1 MERKDCVVVSQLPK
15 YIDEVRNLMIQK
27 NYSPNTIRG
36 ADAVWRDIIEFS
48 SSKPSQAFDE
58 NFCQSFFER
67 YSHYETDSC
76 YPFYQLTRYT
86 YMLSDYIKF
95 GVIFRV
101 FSKREESFDNGYITL
116 FTSFME
122 EEKQKRNL
130 SDYSVNGM
138 RAKLFRFQDYLIDTG
153 AKSFNEV
160 TQEQVNTYV
169 LSIAHYSTTYTS
181 ECLRLLRRL
190 SVYAYENGY
199 CTKSF
204 EATIPFV
211 SNIRQQKL
219 PSIFTDDEIIQI
231 EKTIDRSNPNGKRD
245 YAIFMI
251 AARLG
256 IRRSDIA
263 RLQLSNINWKTKE
276 VSFSQQK
283 TGRTVSLPLPDDVG
297 WAIIDYLKNGRPE
310 TNSKNIFVSHRY
322 PFENLANIDSVIP
335 RLMRNANIK
344 VAPDKR
350 IGLHALRHGLATR
363 MLENDVPMP
372 IISQTLGHAD
382 IKSTE
387 VYIRVSITQLS
398 KCGLEVEL

>member
-1 MERKDCVVVSQLPK
+1 
-15 YIDEVRNLMIQK
+15 
-27 NYSPNTIRG
+27 
-36 ADAVWRDIIEFS
+36 
-48 SSKPSQAFDE
+48 
-58 NFCQSFFER
+58 
-67 YSHYETDSC
+67 
-76 YPFYQLTRYT
+76 
-86 YMLSDYIKF
+86 MLSDYIKF
-95 GVIFRV
+95 GIIFRV

-122 EEKQKRNL
+122 EEKRKRNL

-231 EKTIDRSNPNGKRD
+231 EKTIDRSNPNGKRTFILLHLL
-245 YAIFMI
+245 YGHCILNPF
-251 AARLG
+251 
-256 IRRSDIA
+256 
-263 RLQLSNINWKTKE
+263 K
-276 VSFSQQK
+276 
-283 TGRTVSLPLPDDVG
+283 PLYIVDDG
-297 WAIIDYLKNGRPE
+297 
-310 TNSKNIFVSHRY
+310 
-322 PFENLANIDSVIP
+322 
-335 RLMRNANIK
+335 
-344 VAPDKR
+344 
-350 IGLHALRHGLATR
+350 
-363 MLENDVPMP
+363 
-372 IISQTLGHAD
+372 
-382 IKSTE
+382 
-387 VYIRVSITQLS
+387 
-398 KCGLEVEL
+398 